1 MINDLK
7 FVDILQKGLDKSSII
22 HATSGWMEE
31 NAKDVLYR
39 GGKEIKVPMLTVD
52 GMGDYDRD
60 YGFDQGSVNLRY
72 KTMEMTQDRGK
83 TFSVDAMDLDETH
96 FFTQASEVMATFQ
109 RERVIPEIDSYRY
122 SKISYEAIT
131 AKRFRENYEPTE
143 KTILRDLMDD
153 IAKVKNKIGYGTQII
168 ISLNNNLSNI
178 LDFSSHLS
186 RILQPSTFKQGNVEF
201 NIKTLNDCP
210 IINIPSERMFTE
222 YEFKTSGHG
231 EGFVT
236 TKDSRVI
243 NWIITA
249 KNAPIAVSKTDSIR
263 LFSPEK
269 NQQKNAYKLD
279 YRKHHDLWVL
289 PSKLDSIFVNI
300 K

>member
-31 NAKDVLYR
+31 NAKDVEYR
-39 GGKEIKVPMLTVD
+39 GGKEIKIPIMGVD

-60 YGFDQGSVNLRY
+60 HGYDQGSVSLTY
-72 KTMEMTQDRGK
+72 ETMKMTQDRGK
-83 TFSVDAMDLDETH
+83 TFSIDAMDLDETH

-109 RERVIPEIDSYRY
+109 RERVIPEIDAYRY
-122 SKISYEAIT
+122 SKIAYEAIRS
-131 AKRFRENYEPTE
+131 KHFKENYEPTE
-143 KTILRDLMDD
+143 KTILRELTED
-153 IAKVKNKIGYGTQII
+153 ITNIRDKIGYDIELI
-168 ISLNNNLSNI
+168 ISLNSKLSNI

-210 IINIPSERMFTE
+210 IINIPSSRMFTE

-231 EGFVT
+231 EGFVI

-263 LFSPEK
+263 LFSPET